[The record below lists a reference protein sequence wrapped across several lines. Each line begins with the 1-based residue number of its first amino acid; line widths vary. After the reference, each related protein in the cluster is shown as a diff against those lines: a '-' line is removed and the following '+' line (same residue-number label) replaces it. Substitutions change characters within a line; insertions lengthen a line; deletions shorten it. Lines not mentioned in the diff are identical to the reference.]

1 MAQPNKPGEMRD
13 VDVKTV
19 SLVGKAANK
28 KKFAIFKSA
37 EDKTVMVDEQEQCVE
52 KSLVAAFKDFFAKYG
67 TAGVEKG
74 EVRNAVARQEKAN
87 KFYTA
92 FRAMENVLYRMTDNA
107 NWAGLVAAAKEFV
120 EVCEEVANDEVVA
133 KACIEG
139 LEAEKAGK
147 KISSARLAKLK
158 DAHAFLAEIIA
169 EAEAEESKEV
179 EKEDTNMTKE
189 EMQNIIKEALS
200 PVTARL
206 EVIEK
211 AMAETETPAGGE
223 DEGRGSQARGRH
235 QRSDS
240 SYLRKLT
247 QSRKSMASATR
258 FTDTVEKKDE
268 GNFGRRLS
276 RRIMPVI
283 DKTTNRKGII
293 NMELKAI
300 AQ

>member
-1 MAQPNKPGEMRD
+1 MAQPDKPGEMRD
-13 VDVKTV
+13 VDVRTV

-37 EDKTVMVDEQEQCVE
+37 EDKTAMVDEQEQRVE
-52 KSLVAAFKDFFAKYG
+52 KSLVDAFKDFFAKYS
-67 TAGVEKG
+67 VEKG
-74 EVRNAVARQEKAN
+74 EVRNAVARQEKAS

-147 KISSARLAKLK
+147 KISSARLTKLK
-158 DAHAFLAEIIA
+158 DAQAFLAEIIA
-169 EAEAEESKEV
+169 DAEAEESKEV

-189 EMQNIIKEALS
+189 EMQGIITEALS
-200 PVTARL
+200 PVTTRL

-211 AMAETETPAGGE
+211 AMAEAETQTGSEGTKEEEVKLE
-223 DEGRGSQARGRH
+223 DVIKEAITPICERLDAIEKVHGVSNKIG
-235 QRSDS
+235 
-240 SYLRKLT
+240 
-247 QSRKSMASATR
+247 
-258 FTDTVEKKDE
+258 TDTVEKKDE
-268 GNFGRRLS
+268 SNFWSGAFLGGS
-276 RRIMPVI
+276 
-283 DKTTNRKGII
+283 
-293 NMELKAI
+293 

>member
-1 MAQPNKPGEMRD
+1 MAQPDKPGEMRD
-13 VDVKTV
+13 VDVRTV

-37 EDKTVMVDEQEQCVE
+37 EGKTVDGTEEQRME
-52 KSLVAAFKDFFAKYG
+52 KGLFDAFKDFFTKY
-67 TAGVEKG
+67 GVEKG
-74 EVRNAVARQEKAN
+74 EVRNAVARQEKAS

-120 EVCEEVANDEVVA
+120 EVCEEVANDEAVA

-147 KISSARLAKLK
+147 KISSARLTKLK

-189 EMQNIIKEALS
+189 EMQGIITEALS
-200 PVTARL
+200 PVTTRL
-206 EVIEK
+206 EAIEK
-211 AMAETETPAGGE
+211 SMAETDPQAGGE
-223 DEGRGSQARGRH
+223 QKTDEV
-235 QRSDS
+235 
-240 SYLRKLT
+240 KLEDVIKEAIAPICERLDAIGKVHGV
-247 QSRKSMASATR
+247 SNKIG
-258 FTDTVEKKDE
+258 TDTVEKKDE
-268 GNFGRRLS
+268 SGFWAGAFLGGS
-276 RRIMPVI
+276 C
-283 DKTTNRKGII
+283 
-293 NMELKAI
+293 
-300 AQ
+300 Q

>member
-37 EDKTVMVDEQEQCVE
+37 EDKTLMVDEQEQCVE

-92 FRAMENVLYRMTDNA
+92 FRAMENVLYRMTENA

-189 EMQNIIKEALS
+189 EMQNIIKEALL
-200 PVTARL
+200 PVTTRL

-211 AMAETETPAGGE
+211 AMAETETPAGGDGTKEEEVKLE
-223 DEGRGSQARGRH
+223 DVIKEAIAPICERLDAIEKIHGVSNKIG
-235 QRSDS
+235 
-240 SYLRKLT
+240 
-247 QSRKSMASATR
+247 
-258 FTDTVEKKDE
+258 TDTVEKKDE
-268 GNFGRRLS
+268 CNFWSGVFLGGS
-276 RRIMPVI
+276 C
-283 DKTTNRKGII
+283 
-293 NMELKAI
+293 
-300 AQ
+300 Q

>member
-1 MAQPNKPGEMRD
+1 MAQPDKPGEMKD
-13 VDVKTV
+13 VDVHAV

-37 EDKTVMVDEQEQCVE
+37 EDKTAMVDEQEQRVE
-52 KSLVAAFKDFFAKYG
+52 KSLVDAFKDFFAKYS
-67 TAGVEKG
+67 VEKG
-74 EVRNAVARQEKAN
+74 EVRNAVARQEKAS

-147 KISSARLAKLK
+147 KISSARLTKLK

-189 EMQNIIKEALS
+189 EMQGIITEALS
-200 PVTARL
+200 PVTTRL

-211 AMAETETPAGGE
+211 AMAEIETPAGGE
-223 DEGRGSQARGRH
+223 GTKEEEV
-235 QRSDS
+235 
-240 SYLRKLT
+240 KLEDVIKEAIT
-247 QSRKSMASATR
+247 PICERLDAIEKVHGVSNKIG
-258 FTDTVEKKDE
+258 TDTVEKKDE
-268 GNFGRRLS
+268 SGFWAGAFLGGS
-276 RRIMPVI
+276 C
-283 DKTTNRKGII
+283 
-293 NMELKAI
+293 
-300 AQ
+300 Q

>member
-37 EDKTVMVDEQEQCVE
+37 EDKTLMVDEQEQCVE

-74 EVRNAVARQEKAN
+74 EVRNAVARQEKAG

-92 FRAMENVLYRMTDNA
+92 FRAMENVLYRMTENA

-189 EMQNIIKEALS
+189 EMQNIIKEALL
-200 PVTARL
+200 PVTTRL

-211 AMAETETPAGGE
+211 AMAETETPAGGDGTKEEEVKLE
-223 DEGRGSQARGRH
+223 DVIKEAIAPICERLDAIEKIHGVSNKIG
-235 QRSDS
+235 
-240 SYLRKLT
+240 
-247 QSRKSMASATR
+247 
-258 FTDTVEKKDE
+258 TDTVEKKDE
-268 GNFGRRLS
+268 CNFWSGVFLGGS
-276 RRIMPVI
+276 C
-283 DKTTNRKGII
+283 
-293 NMELKAI
+293 
-300 AQ
+300 Q

>member
-37 EDKTVMVDEQEQCVE
+37 EDKTAMVDEQEQCVE

-92 FRAMENVLYRMTDNA
+92 FRAMENVLYRMTENA

-158 DAHAFLAEIIA
+158 EAHAFLAEIIA

-189 EMQNIIKEALS
+189 EMQNIIKEALL
-200 PVTARL
+200 PVTTRL

-223 DEGRGSQARGRH
+223 GAKEEEVKIEDVIKEAIAPICERLDAIEKIHGVSNKIG
-235 QRSDS
+235 
-240 SYLRKLT
+240 
-247 QSRKSMASATR
+247 
-258 FTDTVEKKDE
+258 TDTVEKDE
-268 GNFGRRLS
+268 GNFWSGVFLGGS
-276 RRIMPVI
+276 C
-283 DKTTNRKGII
+283 
-293 NMELKAI
+293 
-300 AQ
+300 Q

>member
-74 EVRNAVARQEKAN
+74 EVRNAVARQEKAS

-158 DAHAFLAEIIA
+158 EAHAFLAEIIA

-189 EMQNIIKEALS
+189 EMQNIIKEALL
-200 PVTARL
+200 PVTTRL
-206 EVIEK
+206 EAIEK
-211 AMAETETPAGGE
+211 SMAETDPQAGGE
-223 DEGRGSQARGRH
+223 QKADEV
-235 QRSDS
+235 
-240 SYLRKLT
+240 KLEDVIKEAIAPICERLDAIEKIHGV
-247 QSRKSMASATR
+247 SNKIG
-258 FTDTVEKKDE
+258 TDTVEKKDE
-268 GNFGRRLS
+268 CNFWSGVFLGGS
-276 RRIMPVI
+276 C
-283 DKTTNRKGII
+283 
-293 NMELKAI
+293 
-300 AQ
+300 Q